1 MSPGPHAPHPD
12 RDEADRASKAD
23 HDAAGHAARA
33 DRASSVDD
41 ASIVPGLGAGRPG
54 RLDLSRDPD
63 RFDAGR
69 APGAVPEMPR
79 DLDPDYDPDRFS
91 VASRMPG
98 RGAGK
103 GHPGEGS
110 SLPDLLGTAGT
121 HEGHRDNYE
130 WAYGLLAV
138 LIFLG
143 LVSFLFNNVL
153 SP

>member
-1 MSPGPHAPHPD
+1 MSLGPHAPHPD
-12 RDEADRASKAD
+12 RDEAGAAD
-23 HDAAGHAARA
+23 DT
-33 DRASSVDD
+33 
-41 ASIVPGLGAGRPG
+41 SIVPGLAPSGRPVP
-54 RLDLSRDPD
+54 LDRSQDPD
-63 RFDAGR
+63 RFDPDRVG
-69 APGAVPEMPR
+69 PVPEMPR

-98 RGAGK
+98 LGAGK
-103 GHPGEGS
+103 GSAGEGY

-121 HEGHRDNYE
+121 HEGERDNGE

-138 LIFLG
+138 LVFLG

>member
-1 MSPGPHAPHPD
+1 MSLGPHAPHPD
-12 RDEADRASKAD
+12 RDAAV
-23 HDAAGHAARA
+23 DA
-33 DRASSVDD
+33 
-41 ASIVPGLGAGRPG
+41 PGLSNTGRPVP
-54 RLDLSRDPD
+54 LDRNQDPD
-63 RFDAGR
+63 RFDADR
-69 APGAVPEMPR
+69 APGPVPEMPR

-98 RGAGK
+98 LGAGK
-103 GHPGEGS
+103 GRAGQGSAGEGY

-121 HEGHRDNYE
+121 HEGERDNYE

-143 LVSFLFNNVL
+143 VVSFLFNNVL